1 MVALKG
7 SKGEPGSLKMECLS
21 SSPRK
26 VFANPKL
33 LYTQNLTDIGYSSVT
48 FWRWKSLIKSVHAK
62 KTRPPDLGAHTHA
75 IDLEKLNVFL
85 TSVVHFYE
93 NIVYYTQM
101 EQWVMLVVH
110 DWSKTTNQLQTE
122 IDAKNCDRFFSNTG
136 DKNNSCKI

>member
-26 VFANPKL
+26 VFANPKS

-62 KTRPPDLGAHTHA
+62 KTRPPDLGAHTR
-75 IDLEKLNVFL
+75 
-85 TSVVHFYE
+85 
-93 NIVYYTQM
+93 
-101 EQWVMLVVH
+101 
-110 DWSKTTNQLQTE
+110 
-122 IDAKNCDRFFSNTG
+122 DRFGKIKCFFNECCPFLWKYRLLHTNGTVSNVGSAWLVKNYQPITNWNWRKKLWQIFSNTG
-136 DKNNSCKI
+136 DQNNSCKI